1 MKVTSNHTLAG
12 LIISGERKF
21 TFVLATHPCRTSL
34 VVVLKPTVSRKGAG
48 DYRTWSLIGTG
59 CVEVVV
65 AIARKLPLRRPYSG
79 GNGATTCGWAG
90 VAAIWSSA
98 GKWS

>member
-1 MKVTSNHTLAG
+1 MGMEANE
-12 LIISGERKF
+12 GERKF

-65 AIARKLPLRRPYSG
+65 AIARKLPHFVDPTVEATVLQPAAGQASRLSGRPQA
-79 GNGATTCGWAG
+79 NG
-90 VAAIWSSA
+90 VDDQ
-98 GKWS
+98 